1 MEVACHLDWNLPLL
15 SQKYYLSVPQ
25 LIRRFRAETG
35 MTPYAYLMCIRLQTA
50 EMYLRHTPM
59 TVEEISRK
67 TGFSSTSN
75 FILQFRKIYG
85 STPQKYRSQ

>member
-1 MEVACHLDWNLPLL
+1 
-15 SQKYYLSVPQ
+15 
-25 LIRRFRAETG
+25 
-35 MTPYAYLMCIRLQTA
+35 
-50 EMYLRHTPM
+50 M